1 MNGSRGYQKKQHS
14 IEYLNM
20 VKILLILTA
29 NFIQIYENK
38 KPVTNKPMSYD
49 IMYQR
54 KITYIIYNFI
64 YDIFHI

>member
-1 MNGSRGYQKKQHS
+1 MNGSWGYQKKQHS
-14 IEYLNM
+14 IEDLNM
-20 VKILLILTA
+20 VKILLILMA
-29 NFIQIYENK
+29 NFIQIYKNK

-64 YDIFHI
+64 YNIFHI

>member
-1 MNGSRGYQKKQHS
+1 M
-14 IEYLNM
+14 
-20 VKILLILTA
+20 A

-54 KITYIIYNFI
+54 KITYITYNFI
-64 YDIFHI
+64 YNIFHI

>member
-14 IEYLNM
+14 IEGLNM
-20 VKILLILTA
+20 VKILLILMA

-38 KPVTNKPMSYD
+38 KLVTNKPMSYD

-64 YDIFHI
+64 YNIFHI